1 MDHFI
6 NGSLVTGLGEGNGRE
21 ITGVWAGITE
31 ARSELWCIAVDWK
44 ELWCI
49 TVCSRWF
56 KGELAYWDSNTD

>member
-31 ARSELWCIAVDWK
+31 ARSELWIGRSCGVLLCVPDGLKA
-44 ELWCI
+44 
-49 TVCSRWF
+49 S
-56 KGELAYWDSNTD
+56 